1 MRENAGGGAAG
12 RSGANRV
19 PRGKRLGRPTGSIG
33 EATRRRLLMIAM
45 KHVGEYGYAG
55 ATFNNIAEEAGLTS
69 GAVYYYFRSKKDLV
83 VAVMADVTA
92 QLLERFERAAARAD
106 TLQGQLVAILEET
119 IAVTD
124 EMPYL
129 ASFSVSIRVDGRRY
143 PELARALH
151 YSSGSYYNLYKQLVE
166 EAVARGDLPA
176 GMDPRDVTDM
186 FGLISFGLTMLTV
199 ELPGDRHKVA
209 IRTIEKLLSGDLF
222 PVRNS
227 STADRS
233 PSSAAGP
240 PEPAA
245 VSVGQSA
252 QADDT
257 EDTAAS

>member
-1 MRENAGGGAAG
+1 M
-12 RSGANRV
+12 

-33 EATRRRLLMIAM
+33 EATRRQILMIAM
-45 KHVGEYGYAG
+45 KHVGEYGYVG

-69 GAVYYYFRSKKDLV
+69 GAVYYYFRSKKELV

-92 QLLERFERAAARAD
+92 QLLARFERAAARAD
-106 TLQGQLVAILEET
+106 NLQGQLVAILEET

-129 ASFSVSIRVDGRRY
+129 ASFSVSMRVDGRRH
-143 PELARALH
+143 PELGRALQF
-151 YSSGSYYNLYKQLVE
+151 SSGSYYNLYKRLVE

-176 GMDPRDVTDM
+176 RMDPRDVTDM

-222 PVRNS
+222 PAQTSR
-227 STADRS
+227 TADRP
-233 PSSAAGP
+233 PSSTDRP
-240 PEPAA
+240 SEPAA
-245 VSVGQSA
+245 VSAGQSA
-252 QADDT
+252 RADDAD
-257 EDTAAS
+257 DTAAS